1 MIFRHLRIAAIATA
15 LLPIVS
21 FAQQPTPEALA
32 QQQLEAVNRGDWA
45 AYAANMH
52 PKSLGR
58 LQEMMMPIIDMTETK
73 SQRAGEEMRGMLFG
87 SKSAADLKK
96 MSPQQFFETFMSSV
110 TKFPGMADALKN
122 ARGEILGQ
130 VKEGENTVHIV
141 TRTSTS
147 IPGIPTFS
155 KMEVMSF
162 EREGDQWKGLLSGEM
177 ELQLGQLMQQVAAAT
192 SQEAGAAGASPAAPA
207 KAASPAKATAS
218 PAKAPTKSKTGK

>member
-1 MIFRHLRIAAIATA
+1 MIFRHLCIAAIAAA

-32 QQQLEAVNRGDWA
+32 QQQLEAVNRGDWK

-58 LQEMMMPIIDMTETK
+58 LQEMMMPIIDATETK
-73 SQRAGEEMRGMLFG
+73 STRAGQDMRSMLFG
-87 SKSAADLKK
+87 GRSSADLKA
-96 MSPQQFFETFMSSV
+96 MSPNEFFEIFMTSV
-110 TKFPGMADALKN
+110 TKFPGMAEALKN
-122 ARGEILGQ
+122 ARGQVLGQ

-177 ELQLGQLMQQVAAAT
+177 ELQLGQMMQQIAAAT
-192 SQEAGAAGASPAAPA
+192 AQQAPAAESPSPTKAPA
-207 KAASPAKATAS
+207 KSSSSPS
-218 PAKAPTKSKTGK
+218 PTKSGKK